1 MAAIKLLTA
10 AHMEAFK
17 RLGRQRGDD
26 AKVVVKFF
34 NPLGAATWYFTEF
47 DPETGIGYGFA
58 TLGDPECAERGYTS
72 LYELANIRRRKQ
84 FSLDEPEKNPPL
96 TEIKVGGADCPLGIE
111 RDLHFPI
118 GSMTIGDVIKTVK
131 SGGHV

>member
-17 RLGRQRGDD
+17 RLGRQDHKD

-34 NPLGAATWYFTEF
+34 LPSHGFYWYLTEF
-47 DPETGIGYGFA
+47 DPSTGIGFGFA
-58 TLGDPECAERGYTS
+58 NLADPQMAELGEIS
-72 LYELANIRRRKQ
+72 LYELANLRRRTQ
-84 FSLDEPEKNPPL
+84 FDLEDPSKNPPL
-96 TEIKVGGADCPLGIE
+96 TEIKVGGADCPIGVE

-118 GSMTIGDVIKTVK
+118 GTMSIDDIMAKVK
-131 SGGHV
+131 AGGHV